1 MTSGFRHLRLAL
13 SLGLGAL
20 CLLSLSV
27 GAYEVPAADLLS
39 DPMGLLVL
47 SVSRLPRTLAAVLS
61 GAALA
66 VAGVVMQQI
75 ARNRFVEPS
84 TTGTPESAALG
95 LLAVTLLAPG
105 APVWVKM
112 AVAAVSALL
121 GTALFVALIRR
132 LPPREVFLVPL
143 AGLILSGVIGAV
155 VTWIAW
161 EADLMQ
167 LVGTWLMSG
176 EFSGVI
182 AGRYELLWI
191 AAAAAALAW
200 VAADRFAILG
210 LGPEAAT
217 GLGLNPD
224 AVMRLGL
231 VVVSVVTAMVVVSV
245 GMIPFVGLVVPNIV
259 ARLMGDNLRRTLAPT
274 ALGGGAL
281 VLGSDLV
288 GRLVVYPFE
297 IPAGTILGVT
307 GAAIFLWLLWG
318 KPRHVA

>member
-1 MTSGFRHLRLAL
+1 MTKTGRLRLVVA
-13 SLGLGAL
+13 GG
-20 CLLSLSV
+20 
-27 GAYEVPAADLLS
+27 
-39 DPMGLLVL
+39 LVL
-47 SVSRLPRTLAAVLS
+47 LFCVSIITGAASMSSQDPLAWLVLTVSRIPRTLAAMLS

-95 LLAVTLLAPG
+95 LLAVTLLVPDAPI
-105 APVWVKM
+105 WVKM
-112 AVAAVSALL
+112 VVASVSALA
-121 GTALFVALIRR
+121 GTALFLRVIRR

-143 AGLILSGVIGAV
+143 AGLILSGVIGAA

-161 EADLMQ
+161 DADLMQ
-167 LVGTWLMSG
+167 LVGTWLMTG

-191 AAAAAALAW
+191 AGFAAAIAW
-200 VAADRFAILG
+200 FAADRFSILA

-259 ARLMGDNLRRTLAPT
+259 SRLMGDNLRKTLLPT
-274 ALGGGAL
+274 AMGGAGL
-281 VLGSDLV
+281 VLASDLI
-288 GRLVVYPFE
+288 GRIVVFPFE
-297 IPAGTILGVT
+297 IPAGTILGVS
-307 GAAIFLWLLWG
+307 GAAIFLWLLWSR
-318 KPRHVA
+318 PRHAL